1 MTKQDG
7 DPNPDS
13 GISGVGEFE
22 DAIRAIALARG
33 KSPEEVLSDADRHL
47 AEHID
52 RPRAAC
58 LQPDDLVDYQA
69 GRKLSVALESHIPQ
83 CVHCTRLL
91 RAAKPDPNRVEDF
104 LEAARKVRGK
114 YQEIQPAMRPAWLD
128 WRSVASVAAA
138 LALIVLAAGTQ
149 PVRMATMASVVP
161 EATITATSTT
171 DANAVPVTVRV
182 NALQPNTVTVTG
194 HIGTTQVAA
203 STAAL
208 AKYPPMMTLPPY
220 GSSGGSSTETLHREA
235 TEKTVAFIAGV
246 LASTDSDADRFSG
259 STIKAVAQKEG
270 SSVEAW
276 DSKTGM
282 LMLVSG
288 PENRKIRTEINY
300 LKTVKEAT
308 RNEEIL
314 ETLKSHPSQTKV
326 DLKNGF
332 QLQWKGVGMPASPVS
347 KTAK

>member
-1 MTKQDG
+1 
-7 DPNPDS
+7 
-13 GISGVGEFE
+13 
-22 DAIRAIALARG
+22 
-33 KSPEEVLSDADRHL
+33 
-47 AEHID
+47 
-52 RPRAAC
+52 
-58 LQPDDLVDYQA
+58 
-69 GRKLSVALESHIPQ
+69 
-83 CVHCTRLL
+83 
-91 RAAKPDPNRVEDF
+91 
-104 LEAARKVRGK
+104 
-114 YQEIQPAMRPAWLD
+114 
-128 WRSVASVAAA
+128 
-138 LALIVLAAGTQ
+138 
-149 PVRMATMASVVP
+149 
-161 EATITATSTT
+161 
-171 DANAVPVTVRV
+171 
-182 NALQPNTVTVTG
+182 
-194 HIGTTQVAA
+194 
-203 STAAL
+203 
-208 AKYPPMMTLPPY
+208 
-220 GSSGGSSTETLHREA
+220 LHREA

-332 QLQWKGVGMPASPVS
+332 QLQWKGVGMLASPVS

>member
-1 MTKQDG
+1 
-7 DPNPDS
+7 
-13 GISGVGEFE
+13 
-22 DAIRAIALARG
+22 
-33 KSPEEVLSDADRHL
+33 
-47 AEHID
+47 
-52 RPRAAC
+52 
-58 LQPDDLVDYQA
+58 
-69 GRKLSVALESHIPQ
+69 
-83 CVHCTRLL
+83 
-91 RAAKPDPNRVEDF
+91 
-104 LEAARKVRGK
+104 
-114 YQEIQPAMRPAWLD
+114 
-128 WRSVASVAAA
+128 
-138 LALIVLAAGTQ
+138 
-149 PVRMATMASVVP
+149 
-161 EATITATSTT
+161 
-171 DANAVPVTVRV
+171 
-182 NALQPNTVTVTG
+182 VTVTG

-332 QLQWKGVGMPASPVS
+332 QLQWKGVGMLASPVS